1 MSTKPKPKKKE
12 TVVMTV
18 RVDYATLKRI
28 DKAAFENSRS
38 RSRQAAHELEGG
50 T

>member
-1 MSTKPKPKKKE
+1 MIQKPKPKKKP

-28 DKAAFENSRS
+28 DTAAFENSRS

-50 T
+50 K

>member
-1 MSTKPKPKKKE
+1 MSTKPKPKKKP

-18 RVDYATLKRI
+18 RVDIPTCKRI
-28 DKAAFENSRS
+28 DRDALANSRS

-50 T
+50 K